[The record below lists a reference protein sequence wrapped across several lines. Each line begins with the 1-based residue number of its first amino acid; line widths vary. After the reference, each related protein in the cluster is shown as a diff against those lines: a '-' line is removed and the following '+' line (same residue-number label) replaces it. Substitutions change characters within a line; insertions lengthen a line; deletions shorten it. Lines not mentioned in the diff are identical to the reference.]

1 MEKLTAVSEDT
12 LLQLIQDIP
21 KADAK
26 YAETVETA
34 LSKSFIPIEA
44 FGAIKYLLKKIRCRH
59 WYRNLSCYPDKGC
72 SYLLRRSWGG

>member
-26 YAETVETA
+26 CAETVETA

-44 FGAIKYLLKKIRCRH
+44 FGAIK
-59 WYRNLSCYPDKGC
+59 
-72 SYLLRRSWGG
+72 